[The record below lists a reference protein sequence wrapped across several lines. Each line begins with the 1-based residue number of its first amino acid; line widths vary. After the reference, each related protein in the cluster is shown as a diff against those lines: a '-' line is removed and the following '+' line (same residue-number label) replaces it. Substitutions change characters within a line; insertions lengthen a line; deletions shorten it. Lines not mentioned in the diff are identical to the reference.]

1 MSKEK
6 KICSYKTEM
15 ENMVANKKTSINN
28 IRLRFLTVKIKG
40 KSREKTFFTV
50 RIN

>member
-1 MSKEK
+1 
-6 KICSYKTEM
+6 
-15 ENMVANKKTSINN
+15 MVANKKTSINN